1 MWKYF
6 FKKPISAKPSKET
19 IKNQKYNWCLFV
31 SGNSK
36 MSTKFGLFFSSLGP
50 GIKDYK
56 NGILYVAP
64 EDYMLKEAGERPTA
78 YNARNA
84 ILEYFGIPYE
94 YKSRGMYLDDL
105 YFD

>member
-1 MWKYF
+1 M
-6 FKKPISAKPSKET
+6 P
-19 IKNQKYNWCLFV
+19 
-31 SGNSK
+31 
-36 MSTKFGLFFSSLGP
+36 TKFGLFFSSLRP
-50 GIKDYK
+50 GIKDCK

-64 EDYMLKEAGERPTA
+64 EDYMLEKAGRRPTA